1 MELMAQRLGFSPP
14 RFSPAFP
21 PGISTLISD
30 GSGGSMMRLVSD
42 TSGGPGSLR
51 ALPPMSTPAVHQ
63 PGPARRVENLVA
75 ALSLIERV
83 FGVNVAQLGEIC
95 GGVTRKAVYDW
106 QAGAVPRPAKIERIY
121 ALRRAALDWERAG
134 FEAPGA
140 RLRAP
145 VLGDRSLFDLLR
157 AEPLDLEA
165 IHFAGSRLSLE
176 RESAPTAALADPF
189 R

>member
-1 MELMAQRLGFSPP
+1 MELMVQRLGFSPP

-30 GSGGSMMRLVSD
+30 GTGGLMMRLVSD

-51 ALPPMSTPAVHQ
+51 ALPPMSKPAVHQ
-63 PGPARRVENLVA
+63 PGPDGRVANLVA

-83 FGVNVAQLGEIC
+83 FGVNVTQLGEIC
-95 GGVTRKAVYDW
+95 GVTRKAVYDW

-134 FEAPGA
+134 FGAPGA

-176 RESAPTAALADPF
+176 RESAPTADLADPF

>member
-1 MELMAQRLGFSPP
+1 MELMARRWGFSPP
-14 RFSPAFP
+14 GFSADFPA
-21 PGISTLISD
+21 GISALISD
-30 GSGGSMMRLVSD
+30 GTGGSMMRLVSD

-51 ALPPMSTPAVHQ
+51 ALPPMSAPAVHQ
-63 PGPARRVENLVA
+63 AGPARRVENPVA

-83 FGVNVAQLGEIC
+83 FGVNVTQLGEIC

-134 FEAPGA
+134 FGAPGA

-176 RESAPTAALADPF
+176 RESAPAADLADPF

>member
-1 MELMAQRLGFSPP
+1 MELMAQRWGFSLP
-14 RFSPAFP
+14 RFPPAFP

-42 TSGGPGSLR
+42 TSGGPGNLR
-51 ALPPMSTPAVHQ
+51 ALPPISTPAIHPQ
-63 PGPARRVENLVA
+63 EPARRVENLGA

-83 FGVNVAQLGEIC
+83 FGLNVTQLGEIC

-134 FEAPGA
+134 FEAPGT

-165 IHFAGSRLSLE
+165 IHFAGSRLNLE
-176 RESAPTAALADPF
+176 RESVSTADLADPF

>member
-1 MELMAQRLGFSPP
+1 MELMARRWGFSPP
-14 RFSPAFP
+14 GFSADFPA
-21 PGISTLISD
+21 GISALISD
-30 GSGGSMMRLVSD
+30 GTGGLMMRLVSD

-51 ALPPMSTPAVHQ
+51 ALPPMSKPAVHQ
-63 PGPARRVENLVA
+63 PGPDGRVANLVA

-83 FGVNVAQLGEIC
+83 FGLNVTQLGEIC
-95 GGVTRKAVYDW
+95 GVTRKAVYDW
-106 QAGAVPRPAKIERIY
+106 QAGSVPRPAKIERIY

-134 FEAPGA
+134 FGAPGA

-176 RESAPTAALADPF
+176 RESAPTADLADPF